1 MRIGN
6 YNKYRSAVATVTPR
20 EAWYSEL
27 SIDSSGTSGTNGLAI
42 DSDTLYLKSAG
53 GSSLQA
59 LDIARTGKVGL
70 YSAML
75 PSSTGRLV
83 DWSTAAHDEH
93 LVAAGDEHGVVAVWK
108 NRTPKHTISVHSAA
122 CASVQ
127 FHPTVAD
134 ILVTSSNTGAT
145 GELKLWSIDSA
156 DSNAIWRVTT
166 AGAIH
171 SISVRGDGA
180 LVAAS
185 TSSGTCMVY
194 DPRQPANSLVGKTA
208 AVHAPDRPTRV
219 LWLGEKS
226 YMLSTGL
233 TKMRE
238 RSAALWDQRNLAR
251 PLSSLLLQP
260 STKPLLPLY
269 DEDTQLAYLIEKGDS
284 IVRWVDADPSS
295 ATPLSELGS
304 VSLPAQITGCALLP
318 KSRLKVMNG
327 EIARIHLVVGSPG
340 AGTGA
345 SVIP

>member
-1 MRIGN
+1 
-6 YNKYRSAVATVTPR
+6 
-20 EAWYSEL
+20 
-27 SIDSSGTSGTNGLAI
+27 
-42 DSDTLYLKSAG
+42 
-53 GSSLQA
+53 
-59 LDIARTGKVGL
+59 
-70 YSAML
+70 
-75 PSSTGRLV
+75 
-83 DWSTAAHDEH
+83 
-93 LVAAGDEHGVVAVWK
+93 
-108 NRTPKHTISVHSAA
+108 
-122 CASVQ
+122 
-127 FHPTVAD
+127 
-134 ILVTSSNTGAT
+134 
-145 GELKLWSIDSA
+145 
-156 DSNAIWRVTT
+156 
-166 AGAIH
+166 
-171 SISVRGDGA
+171 
-180 LVAAS
+180 
-185 TSSGTCMVY
+185 MVY

-219 LWLGEKS
+219 LWLGEKP

-345 SVIP
+345 SVIPVAHVATRRSYLDFHCDLFPDTRAPLPAQTLDQWMANEDAKVPRMSLDPSKAEESLASLRRVNAVQIPTDNVSNSHARAPVLA